1 MKQRLVRR
9 DTSIKDRVV
18 AGIFLDRD
26 FDVPISVY
34 EELTDKS
41 ASLILSSLAGRM
53 LTEELIIKYSKN
65 EHFVMFFTYL
75 REMIRGDYH
84 AAIIKSIDKIDTAVV
99 EIGRVARI
107 LIYNSADW
115 NKEAARLSKSSWR
128 NVQPGWLMKLLVT
141 ALRFT
146 ELQFQWV
153 NIYNALTKN
162 TKNGSTPCDIFANLL
177 NQNVEK
183 TAIVQLAYMVNADT
197 NYGLTVACRELGI
210 PVLYH
215 EYDATNVV
223 EYVKCVLDSGYRGRM
238 DSELENQLIKMREDT
253 AADIKPVCGNLLEIG
268 RSLNLDNLK
277 YYYIATN
284 ETESDMNFLQKT
296 FAPTTTGNTY
306 RGYHNADM
314 LAGYV
319 KDFKSLIT
327 MIGNKPAGFPIA
339 LQLNFLKLGGD
350 VTTMFDDNGKL
361 LPEASILNAVDQL
374 TAVMVHLST
383 NTLRFLLLN
392 CPEFVKCIM
401 LSRELTVHHYLHIAR
416 ALLVNP
422 VDEELWNL
430 VNNEESPTDYRAI
443 ILNRIVS
450 IVGIDSLFDNVPMAL
465 MYFEPS
471 VLYITRHASSEMIPF
486 IPVHKITQYLK
497 QYIARGGYVK
507 LNLLCKGER
516 TTISSAIGDPQFM
529 IMDIIV
535 KGGKYGYICDLTNH
549 QESIPELIDKVVELI
564 QERQDN

>member
-18 AGIFLDRD
+18 AGIFMDRD

-115 NKEAARLSKSSWR
+115 NKETARLSKPSWR

-153 NIYNALTKN
+153 SIYNALAKN

-197 NYGLTVACRELGI
+197 NYGLTIACRELGI

-215 EYDATNVV
+215 EYDATNVA
-223 EYVKCVLDSGYRGRM
+223 EYVKCVLDSGYRGIM
-238 DSELENQLIKMREDT
+238 DNELESQLIKMREDT
-253 AADIKPVCGNLLEIG
+253 AADIKPVCEHLLEIG
-268 RSLNLDNLK
+268 RTLNLNNLK

-296 FAPTTTGNTY
+296 FAPTTTENTY
-306 RGYHNADM
+306 RGYHNTDM
-314 LAGYV
+314 MAGYI

-327 MIGNKPAGFPIA
+327 IIGNKLAH
-339 LQLNFLKLGGD
+339 
-350 VTTMFDDNGKL
+350 NGKL

-374 TAVMVHLST
+374 AAVIVHLST

-392 CPEFVKCIM
+392 CPEFVKCVM
-401 LSRELTVHHYLHIAR
+401 LSRELTIHHYLHIAR
-416 ALLVNP
+416 ALLVDP

-450 IVGIDSLFDNVPMAL
+450 IVGIDSLFDNVPTAL

-471 VLYITRHASSEMIPF
+471 VLYVTRHASSEMIPF

-497 QYIARGGYVK
+497 QYIARRGYAK